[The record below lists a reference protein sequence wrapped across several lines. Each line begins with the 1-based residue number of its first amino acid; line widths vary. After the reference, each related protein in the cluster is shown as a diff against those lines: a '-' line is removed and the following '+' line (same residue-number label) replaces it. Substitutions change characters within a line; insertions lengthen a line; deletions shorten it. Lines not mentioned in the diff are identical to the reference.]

1 MLILLVLIL
10 QNPHHKVCTS
20 THSDGVSADAAH
32 YDCIINGS
40 AQVTISTEQIVWVAK
55 TAAVTA

>member
-10 QNPHHKVCTS
+10 QNPHNKVCKS
-20 THSDGVSADAAH
+20 TNSDGVSEDTAH